1 MEIAAHYGAIHESL
15 AAADTPIGTNDLWIA
30 AAVNGQDLGV
40 LLALVPMHAL
50 E

>member
-1 MEIAAHYGAIHESL
+1 MEIAAHYRAIRASL
-15 AAADTPIGTNDLWIA
+15 VAAGTPIGNNDLWIA

-40 LLALVPMHAL
+40 LLALVPMPAL